1 MTKNTIKKTEKES
14 KEKEGSIK
22 KTHPLIKG
30 VRVTEKA
37 ALAAEK
43 GAYTFNVED
52 NANKNEIKK
61 AIKLIYGVMPE
72 RVAIIQIKE
81 KKVVRRG
88 KIGTKKGGKKAVV
101 FLKKGDKITI
111 A

>member
-1 MTKNTIKKTEKES
+1 MKKDNTKKVAEVEDSKKA
-14 KEKEGSIK
+14 

-61 AIKLIYGVMPE
+61 ASNPHSHCFF
-72 RVAIIQIKE
+72 AIHYYCIDLCE
-81 KKVVRRG
+81 LSTRLCFSGRCRLHDPL
-88 KIGTKKGGKKAVV
+88 GGNTSS
-101 FLKKGDKITI
+101 FPG
-111 A
+111 